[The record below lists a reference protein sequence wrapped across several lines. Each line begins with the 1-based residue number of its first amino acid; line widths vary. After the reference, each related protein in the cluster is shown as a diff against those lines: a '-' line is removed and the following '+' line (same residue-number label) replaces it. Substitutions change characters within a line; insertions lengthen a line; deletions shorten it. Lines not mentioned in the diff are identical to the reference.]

1 MRKLLALL
9 LLVLSSPAI
18 AQQVDWSN
26 AVNVPNIVVNP
37 SMNDCPA
44 GVQSPTCGAWKEAS
58 GPADWSNQF
67 GSTEYVFSYTNGKLY
82 QDVDLS
88 QYKSNQLNFT
98 FQFDLNNSCRNSIG
112 GYCENVNG
120 PIDEFSAKVYFYDKD
135 GLNNQFTFLSGNPST
150 ARIDCSYGIEIFG
163 LCVFGYSAYD
173 NWEHFGWY
181 SSVDSDTFFDRAR
194 IEFTGRDVGFWGG
207 LYGPR
212 VDNPTLTINY
222 LPEPY
227 PVIGGLAGMNVSA
240 PGSDYIFIYKG
251 NDPVMFSQLALKG
264 EDLVGWTA
272 VCEACGNALTVTS
285 IERAGPDYLFLHTD
299 GTPQS
304 GSYYSFQEQ
313 APAVDCVKDPFNPSC
328 VLTTLNIGNTDT
340 TTTTD
345 STSPVVTTTTVAT
358 TTDSSPT
365 QSATTEIVANTSTPS
380 ETISTTEK
388 PSDPVLAASVASEA
402 VANAVAT
409 NATNPLASSS
419 ATQAAYRELSDEEKA
434 AILADAIAK
443 NVIEGALTTIAATS
457 AASAANGSQE
467 TSTISTSTKAN
478 MGNDVSIDTNA
489 MGMVAENNQ
498 QQTETQDTSSAMDI
512 LDTGRTIGQ
521 QALTNILATSAEF
534 ADQAGQQAESIAQGS
549 SVNTGSQ
556 ELTIKDINQEFT
568 AIEIPM
574 LSQDVQ
580 KAEDAV
586 LSAIAEAVQSSD
598 ISIDFGVTDDGRPKE
613 IPGLANSVELEQQ
626 TLAILDTIKQ
636 SAETPTFDD
645 DSKQYEEVILSNN
658 FDPSAAAAFGAP
670 PSVMNLEILG
680 IIGNKPEEKSDAE
693 KRADQIVAAN
703 QQQMEEINKNYMD
716 ADQSGII
723 GAIGADTDVS
733 SYRTAMISDADLW
746 YKDKDIYKGIIIKDN
761 VRGSYFLEKGNTD
774 TYKKM
779 VDEQYK

>member
-1 MRKLLALL
+1 MRKFFALL
-9 LLVLSSPAI
+9 LLSIVSPVFAQEVPPLPPIDPTMVPTVEQTYTMVKEQTATPLQNVNQTGGTPLTLYDDGVSPALQLPFDFHFYGNLYNSVYVSQNGFLSFTSQNNACCAGQPLPNFTQWTPESAPYFNWMNTHNSI
-18 AQQVDWSN
+18 FALWGDLVDY
-26 AVNVPNIVVNP
+26 
-37 SMNDCPA
+37 
-44 GVQSPTCGAWKEAS
+44 
-58 GPADWSNQF
+58 QF
-67 GSTEYVFSYTNGKLY
+67 GNPF
-82 QDVDLS
+82 
-88 QYKSNQLNFT
+88 YKATGNAFT
-98 FQFDLNNSCRNSIG
+98 
-112 GYCENVNG
+112 V
-120 PIDEFSAKVYFYDKD
+120 
-135 GLNNQFTFLSGNPST
+135 
-150 ARIDCSYGIEIFG
+150 
-163 LCVFGYSAYD
+163 
-173 NWEHFGWY
+173 GWY
-181 SSVDSDTFFDRAR
+181 GVEEFGSFRQNCAWDLFVSLFCDTIGPNRFDFEITLHA
-194 IEFTGRDVGFWGG
+194 
-207 LYGPR
+207 
-212 VDNPTLTINY
+212 DNNFTINY
-222 LPEPY
+222 GAMNAPVQTWRTFTAGAQGDQDGEFQQIYYGSFPSSLAFTTYNFTSSALVPIVNEP
-227 PVIGGLAGMNVSA
+227 I
-240 PGSDYIFIYKG
+240 K
-251 NDPVMFSQLALKG
+251 
-264 EDLVGWTA
+264 
-272 VCEACGNALTVTS
+272 
-285 IERAGPDYLFLHTD
+285 
-299 GTPQS
+299 
-304 GSYYSFQEQ
+304 
-313 APAVDCVKDPFNPSC
+313 VDCKTNPSDTSC
-328 VLTTLNIGNTDT
+328 VIDSII
-340 TTTTD
+340 TD
-345 STSPVVTTTTVAT
+345 STTYTAAT
-358 TTDSSPT
+358 TDTSSTASTAESSTSTPSSTTNTTESLPT

-680 IIGNKPEEKSDAE
+680 VIGNKPEEKSDAE

-733 SYRTAMISDADLW
+733 SYRTAMIADAALW